1 MKPILPKIPE
11 KSLDSLDLSLFVGE
25 DSWSIFSVMKLNYG
39 FLSKPVEYW
48 PKVAGYLEAKLVINK
63 LSVVNDAAERGVK
76 FAYDYIGSSKKGDNY
91 QNILH
96 C

>member
-1 MKPILPKIPE
+1 
-11 KSLDSLDLSLFVGE
+11 
-25 DSWSIFSVMKLNYG
+25 MKLNYG

-76 FAYDYIGSSKKGDNY
+76 FAYDYTGTLKKEDSY

>member
-1 MKPILPKIPE
+1 
-11 KSLDSLDLSLFVGE
+11 
-25 DSWSIFSVMKLNYG
+25 MKLNYG

-48 PKVAGYLEAKLVINK
+48 PKVAGYLEAKLIINK

-76 FAYDYIGSSKKGDNY
+76 FAYDYISSSKKGDNY